1 METRPKQR
9 QQFLSTV
16 FRQRFV
22 RHPKSGKA
30 GEVRHFVWHTVR
42 LLGKVPIQQRRLFAI
57 QGDVPQVFLH
67 QHLRKEPTH
76 LILPSWQIL

>member
-1 METRPKQR
+1 MESLPIQR
-9 QQFLSTV
+9 QQFLSTA

-30 GEVRHFVWHTVR
+30 GEARHFVWRTVR
-42 LLGKVPIQQRRLFAI
+42 LRGTAPTRLHTLFSI

-67 QHLRKEPTH
+67 QHLRIKPTH
-76 LILPSWQIL
+76 SICPSFI